1 MQVLEGRQALPAP
14 FRDQGAV
21 ATVGVFDG
29 VHLGHFH
36 VLREVV
42 RRAEAHSA
50 MPVMVTF
57 CGHPKSL
64 LLGQAPAT
72 ITSLEHRLLLF
83 QRAGIGATLVLR
95 FSDELRALSA
105 EDFTTSILLDGLG
118 LRELV
123 FGFDSK
129 FGKDRGGNPL
139 SLAPLSKR
147 LGFCIT
153 EVPALRLEGRAVSS
167 TVIREAVGL
176 GDLER
181 AGRMLGRP
189 VSLLGKVVPGDG
201 RGKGLG
207 FPTANLDLLH
217 ELQPPAGVYAAL
229 ACRPD
234 APAADGILHPA
245 VVNIGQRPTFADSG
259 AKEAVEVH
267 ILDFDGDLY
276 GDTIEVFFLAR
287 LRGEQRFPDQAAL
300 VQQITQDVTAAR
312 ALTAK
317 AKDSWRIPGQFL
329 PIEGSRPDDFLS

>member
-1 MQVLEGRQALPAP
+1 MLVLDGRRELPAP
-14 FRDQGAV
+14 FAKQGAV

-42 RRAEAHSA
+42 KRAEQRGL

-57 CGHPKSL
+57 AGHPKRV
-64 LLGQAPAT
+64 LLGQAPPT

-83 QRAGIGATLVLR
+83 QRAGIGATLVLQ
-95 FSDELRALSA
+95 FSEELREISA
-105 EDFTTSILLDGLG
+105 EDFTIQLLLDGLG

-129 FGKDRGGNPL
+129 FGKDRGGNPE

-147 LGFCIT
+147 LGFDIT
-153 EVPALRLEGRAVSS
+153 EVPALRLHGRAVSS
-167 TVIREAVGL
+167 TVIREAVSL
-176 GDLER
+176 GDLSR
-181 AGRMLGRP
+181 GARMLGRP

-201 RGKGLG
+201 RGRGLG

-217 ELQPPAGVYAAL
+217 ELHPPAGVYAAF

-234 APAADGILHPA
+234 APAEANALVPA
-245 VVNIGQRPTFADSG
+245 VINIGERPTFADAG
-259 AKEAVEVH
+259 HAVEVH
-267 ILDFDGDLY
+267 LLDFDGDLY
-276 GDTIEVFFLAR
+276 GDTIEVFFLQQ

-300 VQQITQDVTAAR
+300 ITQIRQDVEAAR
-312 ALTAK
+312 QICLAAPEQ
-317 AKDSWRIPGQFL
+317 WRIPGHFL
-329 PIEGSRPDDFLS
+329 PIEGSRPEELFA